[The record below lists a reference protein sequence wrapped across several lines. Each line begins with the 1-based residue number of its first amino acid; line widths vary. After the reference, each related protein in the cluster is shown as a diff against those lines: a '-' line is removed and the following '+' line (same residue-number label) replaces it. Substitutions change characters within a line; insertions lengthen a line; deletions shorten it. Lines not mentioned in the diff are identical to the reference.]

1 MESGRE
7 REYSIGELAEAAGIS
22 TRTIRYYVAEGLLPP
37 PAGAGPNSR
46 YTDTHLE
53 QLTLIGRLKEQ
64 YLPLKEIRRRLIGH
78 NVPEAPAQRAASIS
92 PSSPPR
98 QPSAH
103 VHRLLGRALAESVP
117 ATEASDLAYSLPEAG
132 GVNWRRISITGEAE
146 LVITEEQYE
155 RHRDKIDWLVQW
167 ATRVLE

>member
-53 QLTLIGRLKEQ
+53 QLALIGRLKEQ

-78 NVPEAPAQRAASIS
+78 NLPEAPARRAANIS
-92 PSSPPR
+92 PSSPPP
-98 QPSAH
+98 QPRRTPTGCWA
-103 VHRLLGRALAESVP
+103 GRWPNRSRP
-117 ATEASDLAYSLPEAG
+117 AKRRIWPFRFRKRVGSI
-132 GVNWRRISITGEAE
+132 WRRISITGEAE